1 MKRVLRVLVRVV
13 TLPFVLAGSIGL
25 YFVSLGFVFQEWLFE
40 NADRFYSCSEHQHH
54 ADLKKDFVNYFKSFF
69 M

>member
-1 MKRVLRVLVRVV
+1 MVRNGLDRKMKRVLRVLVRVV

-40 NADRFYSCSEHQHH
+40 MPIGSIPVQNINIT
-54 ADLKKDFVNYFKSFF
+54 LI
-69 M
+69 

>member
-1 MKRVLRVLVRVV
+1 L
-13 TLPFVLAGSIGL
+13 FLAGSIGL

-40 NADRFYSCSEHQHH
+40 MPIGSIPCSEHQHH